1 MVETVSSR
9 YQLQVPCRRIT
20 DCSMTDTTLIR
31 CRVVM
36 NRFRLGQGF
45 EWSERHAWQGHVR
58 PRNEVGA
65 GEEAAN
71 GGMMLVIV
79 AEV

>member
-1 MVETVSSR
+1 
-9 YQLQVPCRRIT
+9 
-20 DCSMTDTTLIR
+20 
-31 CRVVM
+31 M